1 MVQKG
6 TRVQS
11 DVTRAGGAPPAR
23 GVRLPVPD
31 DEGLFYCSIDRTS
44 VRLRVIAQ
52 EALPCNAGALIMWHK
67 HPSGSAEPSPSDM
80 SLTSRAVDLLEEVDV
95 WLLDHIVVS
104 RTETVSMAVAPRP
117 ALPNLQCVHS
127 SMPANFIRWL

>member
-1 MVQKG
+1 M
-6 TRVQS
+6 
-11 DVTRAGGAPPAR
+11 TRAGGAPPAR

-44 VRLRVIAQ
+44 VRLRVIVQ
-52 EALPCNAGALIMWHK
+52 EALPCNAGALITWHK

-80 SLTSRAVDLLEEVDV
+80 SLTSRAEDLLEKVDV

-104 RTETVSMAVAPRP
+104 RTETVSVAVAPRP

-127 SMPANFIRWL
+127 SMRYSSEASMPANFIRWL